1 MVRPTAPSFKDG
13 YGVTKRKV
21 AVADKTQE
29 IKRLLQERLAELE
42 KERKAL
48 EEALKNLGGKARAG
62 ARRGRRGPGRPPG
75 SGKKRRRRKGGTRG
89 EQAVKIVKANPG
101 ISAGD
106 VAKQLKIQPNYVY
119 RVMSELVADKKVKKK
134 GRGYYPA

>member
-1 MVRPTAPSFKDG
+1 MGRIKSIR
-13 YGVTKRKV
+13 RKV

-29 IKRLLQERLAELE
+29 IRRLLQERLAELE

-48 EEALKNLGGKARAG
+48 EQALKNLGGKARSTA
-62 ARRGRRGPGRPPG
+62 RRGPGRPPG
-75 SGKKRRRRKGGTRG
+75 SGKKRRRRRKGGTRG

-101 ISAGD
+101 ISAGE

-119 RVMSELVADKKVKKK
+119 RVMSELVADKQVKKK

>member
-1 MVRPTAPSFKDG
+1 MLSHKGTQRGDQ
-13 YGVTKRKV
+13 RKV

-29 IKRLLQERLAELE
+29 IRKLMQERLAELE
-42 KERKAL
+42 RERKAL
-48 EEALKNLGGKARAG
+48 EEALRNLGGKARSTV
-62 ARRGRRGPGRPPG
+62 RRGRGPGRPPG
-75 SGKKRRRRKGGTRG
+75 STTTRRRRRKGGTRA
-89 EQAVKIVKANPG
+89 EQAVKVVKANPG

-106 VAKQLKIQPNYVY
+106 VAKELKIKPNYVY

>member
-1 MVRPTAPSFKDG
+1 M
-13 YGVTKRKV
+13 
-21 AVADKTQE
+21 ADKTQE
-29 IKRLLQERLAELE
+29 IRRLLQERLAELE

-48 EEALKNLGGKARAG
+48 EQALKNLGGKARSTA
-62 ARRGRRGPGRPPG
+62 RRGPGRPPG
-75 SGKKRRRRKGGTRG
+75 SGKKRRRRRKGGTRG

-101 ISAGD
+101 ISAGE

-119 RVMSELVADKKVKKK
+119 RVMSELVADKEVKKK

>member
-1 MVRPTAPSFKDG
+1 M
-13 YGVTKRKV
+13 
-21 AVADKTQE
+21 ADKTQE
-29 IKRLLQERLAELE
+29 IKKLLQERLAELE

-48 EEALKNLGGKARAG
+48 EQALKNLGGKAAST
-62 ARRGRRGPGRPPG
+62 ARRGRGPGRPPG
-75 SGKKRRRRKGGTRG
+75 SGKKRRRRRKGGTRG

-101 ISAGD
+101 ISAGE

-119 RVMSELVADKKVKKK
+119 RVMSELVADKQVKKK